1 CVGSD
6 TSCKNVLF
14 LPTTTKPV
22 VRFDADKIQGFNTDT
37 FWFTDKSLFGP
48 SVWKWTMTPAAS
60 VQYLFGTSV
69 NSRNP
74 IVRFTS
80 RTKFTIKLVATN
92 MYGTDSL
99 IKVDY
104 INIGAYDQP
113 QCLSDINLADGSI
126 GISRVTLQNGIDTA
140 VNAYN
145 PCYQMVTGLQSA
157 NMYRGQKHV
166 LTITRPG
173 ISSPMDRKAWIDF
186 NMDGLFT
193 NDELVMNDMN
203 KTTLSKTDTI
213 IISATQNL
221 GGTRM
226 RVGVTYAGTQLNSS
240 VLFLGVFRDYIVS
253 FPRDTVKPTIA
264 LINLPTIYTEIH
276 KAYVDPGVIAYDNFE
291 GNISAKLEI
300 LGTVDT
306 SKVGPNY
313 LRYIVRDMYGN
324 VSDTLNRTVYVIL
337 NQTGPT
343 ITINGAASMYV
354 EVYHKYNEPG
364 FVAKDNQG
372 VDITNQVV
380 TTSNLDTSKLG
391 VYSNIYTIIDA
402 FGFTRTAGRAITVG
416 DTTRPWLIT
425 PLNNIYTQQ
434 VGSAIDLSKIVIP
447 KDNYWGANYLT
458 LSWTGTVD
466 VNNVGTYYVLYNIR
480 DNSGNI
486 GNEVVIEI
494 KVKDTKPPVVNLNG
508 LDLMFVEVYDGFID
522 PWVSVTD
529 NYWAASTV
537 SVMRKGTV
545 NTNILGN
552 YTLWYIATDPSG
564 NKDSVS
570 REVRVRDT
578 GKPVVNLL
586 NITDINLPRWQVFV
600 DPPIQLVDNYNSDAE
615 MRSSLII
622 SNSLP
627 KNAAGNYFGG
637 GVGLFSVH
645 YKVKDLSN
653 NESAVA
659 KRNINVLPEGTS
671 GVGAVMNI
679 DKLMSVYPNPSTGII
694 YMRLADVQ
702 SEDVQITVMDMLG
715 KEVLHTSI
723 KGNNLQTEELNL
735 QQAPK
740 GFYLLKVQTG
750 QSIYMKKLQVN

>member
-1 CVGSD
+1 
-6 TSCKNVLF
+6 
-14 LPTTTKPV
+14 
-22 VRFDADKIQGFNTDT
+22 
-37 FWFTDKSLFGP
+37 
-48 SVWKWTMTPAAS
+48 
-60 VQYLFGTSV
+60 
-69 NSRNP
+69 
-74 IVRFTS
+74 
-80 RTKFTIKLVATN
+80 
-92 MYGTDSL
+92 
-99 IKVDY
+99 
-104 INIGAYDQP
+104 
-113 QCLSDINLADGSI
+113 
-126 GISRVTLQNGIDTA
+126 
-140 VNAYN
+140 
-145 PCYQMVTGLQSA
+145 
-157 NMYRGQKHV
+157 
-166 LTITRPG
+166 
-173 ISSPMDRKAWIDF
+173 
-186 NMDGLFT
+186 
-193 NDELVMNDMN
+193 
-203 KTTLSKTDTI
+203 
-213 IISATQNL
+213 
-221 GGTRM
+221 M
-226 RVGVTYAGTQLNSS
+226 RIGVTYAGTQLNAS

-264 LINLPTIYTEIH
+264 LIDLATIYTEIH
-276 KAYVDPGVIAYDNFE
+276 KAYVDPGVISYDNFE

-313 LRYIVRDMYGN
+313 LRYIVRDLYGN
-324 VSDTLNRTVYVIL
+324 ISDTLNRTVYVIL

-343 ITINGAASMYV
+343 ITINGASSMYL

-372 VDITNQVV
+372 GDITNQVV

-447 KDNYWGANYLT
+447 KDNYWGVNYLT
-458 LSWTGTVD
+458 LTWTGSVD

-494 KVKDTKPPVVNLNG
+494 RVKDTKPPVVNLNG
-508 LDLMFVEVYDGFID
+508 LDLMFVEVYDGFVD
-522 PWVSVTD
+522 PWVNVSD

-537 SVMRKGTV
+537 SVIRKGTV
-545 NTNILGN
+545 YTNKLGT
-552 YTLWYIATDPSG
+552 YILWYIATDPSG

-600 DPPIQLVDNYNSDAE
+600 DPPVQLVDNYYSDAQ
-615 MRSSLII
+615 MRSSLVI

-645 YKVKDLSN
+645 YKVTDLSG
-653 NESAVA
+653 NESAPA
-659 KRNINVLPEGTS
+659 KRNINVLPEGSS
-671 GVGAVMNI
+671 GVSDIMNI
-679 DKLMSVYPNPSTGII
+679 GKLMSVYPNPSNGII

-702 SEDVQITVMDMLG
+702 NEDVQITVLDMLG
-715 KEVLHTSI
+715 KEILHTSI

-750 QSIYMKKLQVN
+750 QSVYMKKLQIN